1 MYPHFTNHKL
11 VDFVRCEFID
21 LSIRSSINRLNAT
34 NLNYAI
40 SRQFARTHTFSYSWN
55 HSWMNNNNSNYS
67 LLALFIFILWTPF
80 YCFRLNFII
89 SWKRV
94 REKETAAVN
103 IYWIQK
109 NSLDNEISLEILTVQ
124 SRFQEKSVFDSNKR
138 SFFINLVWLFLPSEC
153 YGFFFEV
160 SAVLQIQHFQMI
172 WFFSNA
178 VILVLQTLWFY
189 FKIIAKKSVKW
200 WELPHEIAEKNR

>member
-1 MYPHFTNHKL
+1 MCGCHSLCLIKRNPGLFAILFKCIHIPHFTNHKL

-21 LSIRSSINRLNAT
+21 LSIRSSINRLSAT

-103 IYWIQK
+103 IHWIQE
-109 NSLDNEISLEILTVQ
+109 NSLDKWNIVWDFNSPVEISRKI
-124 SRFQEKSVFDSNKR
+124 RFWFQQKVVF
-138 SFFINLVWLFLPSEC
+138 
-153 YGFFFEV
+153 Y
-160 SAVLQIQHFQMI
+160 
-172 WFFSNA
+172 
-178 VILVLQTLWFY
+178 
-189 FKIIAKKSVKW
+189 
-200 WELPHEIAEKNR
+200 